1 MSFHFSWLCTT
12 YLISYNLFLSV
23 PLFALNIAQTFF
35 FSIFCILLTGTVR
48 RFLEKFADIELV
60 VFAVENA
67 DEVMGSGVI
76 LFSVK

>member
-1 MSFHFSWLCTT
+1 MRDPGNEVVTL
-12 YLISYNLFLSV
+12 
-23 PLFALNIAQTFF
+23 IAQTVFYHF
-35 FSIFCILLTGTVR
+35 LYPFLTGTVR

-67 DEVMGSGVI
+67 DEVMACGVI